1 MKFDRFSLAG
11 LALAWVFFVSLSGAV
26 AAKQP
31 LDHELYTVWNRIEA
45 SGLSRDGQWVW
56 WRQAPEQANGELL
69 VRATDG
75 GQIFRLA
82 QGGDARFSHDS
93 QYLVLLVQ
101 PDVAEARQARLDK
114 ASDDEKPKAE
124 LVILSLDD
132 GRQQRYQRVRSFALP
147 DEAAGWVAFLQG
159 QGVVE
164 ASVEDETLEDDRT
177 EPAAAEE
184 IGKEAAEDNG
194 RADDQ
199 KPGTRLVVASLDGE
213 TAFSIEQVNFYA
225 WRPDGS
231 ALVYTRVSPDGNQD
245 GAFLFDPASGQ
256 HRALLQGQGRYG
268 QPVFSD
274 DSQRVAFL
282 ARLHDEDRPEH
293 AWSLYLADRDDRAAR
308 LLADEQAR
316 FLAEGWHVSRHRQPV
331 FSASGT
337 RLFFGT
343 APAPIDI
350 PDNDDLL
357 DDEVVTV
364 DIWHWQDHE
373 LQPMQEVRLNQER
386 ERSYLAVAHL
396 DQNRLVQ
403 LATEAVPEV
412 DTADAGDARFA
423 LGLADRPYRME
434 ISWDFPAWFD
444 VWLIDVDSGRAEQ
457 ILTRVQDRPRL
468 SPTGRF
474 IGWWDRDQAT
484 WMARELSNGRL
495 IDLGQAIDR
504 PLDDHRNDRP
514 FASNAYVPLR
524 WLADDSGVLIH
535 DRHDVWLVDPLG
547 PDQARMISAG
557 LGQQRGWNIRTLDL
571 DSADPGLDPE
581 APLLARVFDERS
593 KASGFYRLYPRGDAP
608 LELVM
613 SDHHYQL
620 LHTAETD
627 ESAFQLVFTREN
639 FDEFPNLWTSDHQ
652 LTEPV
657 RLSDANPQQADY
669 RWGQVELVE
678 WSGENG
684 FDYQGLLFKPE
695 DFDPEQTYPMI
706 VYFYERDSDGL
717 HRHRPPMAHRSVI
730 IPTFY
735 TSNDYIVFVPD
746 TWYREGYPGDSAMEA
761 IMPMTEQLAAE
772 PWVDAERVGV
782 QGHSW
787 AGYKIAY
794 MVTQTDFFRAAAGGA
809 PVGNMVSAYGGIRW
823 QTGMS
828 RMFQYERTQS
838 RLGKTLWEAPELYLH
853 NSPIFKVDQI
863 NTPLLM
869 MHNDKDG
876 AVPWE
881 QGIELFVALRRL
893 GKPAWLVNYNDEPHW
908 PTTFANRRDWQ
919 IRLQQFFDHYLKDE
933 PAPRW
938 LSRGIPAIEKGSTL
952 GYETD

>member
-1 MKFDRFSLAG
+1 MKFSRYSLAG
-11 LALAWVFFVSLSGAV
+11 STLVALVFVFLMGPV
-26 AAKQP
+26 AAKAP

-45 SGLSRDGQWVW
+45 SDLSRDGQWVW
-56 WRQAPEQANGELL
+56 WRQAPEQADGELL

-75 GQIFRLA
+75 GQVFQVA
-82 QGGDARFSHDS
+82 QGADARFSHDS
-93 QYLVLLVQ
+93 EYLVLLAH
-101 PDVAEARQARLDK
+101 PGFEAARKARLDNL
-114 ASDDEKPKAE
+114 SDDEKPKAD
-124 LVILSLDD
+124 LVVLSLSD
-132 GRQQRYQRVRSFALP
+132 GREQRYERVRSFALP
-147 DEAAGWVAFLQG
+147 GDAAGWVAFLHG
-159 QGVVE
+159 DGVQDVSAE
-164 ASVEDETLEDDRT
+164 DAGVEDSVDE
-177 EPAAAEE
+177 AGSAEE
-184 IGKEAAEDNG
+184 SSDENG
-194 RADDQ
+194 RDDDQ
-199 KPGTRLVVASLDGE
+199 SPGNRLVIASLDGQ
-213 TAFSIEQVNFYA
+213 TLHAIDFVNHYV
-225 WRPDGS
+225 WQPNGR
-231 ALVYTRVSPDGNQD
+231 ALAYTRISPDGNGD
-245 GAFLFDPASGQ
+245 GIFLFDPESGE

-268 QPVFSD
+268 QPVFSE
-274 DSQRVAFL
+274 DSQRLALL
-282 ARLHDEDRPEH
+282 ARLNDDERPDH
-293 AWSLYLADRDDRAAR
+293 AWSLYVVDQDDASAR
-308 LLADEQAR
+308 LLVDEQAA
-316 FLAEGWHVSRHRQPV
+316 FLADGWQVSRHRQPE
-331 FSASGT
+331 FSASGE

-357 DDEVVTV
+357 EDEVVTV

-373 LQPMQEVRLNQER
+373 LQPMQHVRLDEER
-386 ERSYLAVAHL
+386 ERTYLAVAHL
-396 DQNRLVQ
+396 EQDRLVQ
-403 LATEAVPEV
+403 LATESVPEV
-412 DTADAGDARFA
+412 VHADQGDARFA
-423 LGLADRPYRME
+423 LGIADRPYRME
-434 ISWDFPAWFD
+434 ISWDFPAYFD
-444 VWLIDVDSGRAEQ
+444 AWLVDVETGEAEQ
-457 ILTRVQDRPRL
+457 VLTRVQHRPRL

-474 IGWWDRDQAT
+474 ISWWDRDQAT
-484 WMARELSNGRL
+484 WMALDANNGQS

-514 FASNAYVPLR
+514 FASNAYAPLM
-524 WLADDSGVLIH
+524 WLADDSGVLVH
-535 DRHDVWLVDPLG
+535 DRHDVWQVDPLG
-547 PDQARMISAG
+547 PDQARMVSAG
-557 LGQQRGWNIRTLDL
+557 LGQQRGWNMRVQTLD
-571 DSADPGLDPE
+571 SSEAGLDPS
-581 APLLARVFDERS
+581 APLLAHVFDERS
-593 KASGFYRLYPRGDAP
+593 KTSGFYRLYLRGDAP
-608 LELVM
+608 LELLM

-620 LHTAETD
+620 RHTAEIG
-627 ESAFQLVFTREN
+627 ESTFQIVFSREN
-639 FDEFPNLWTSDHQ
+639 FDEFPNLWTADQTLSS
-652 LTEPV
+652 PV

-669 RWGQVELVE
+669 RWGQVELLE

-706 VYFYERDSDGL
+706 VYFYERDSDRL
-717 HRHRPPMAHRSVI
+717 HHHRPPMAHRSVI

-952 GYETD
+952 GYEAD